1 MVATATM
8 PRARMLRSAVGEK
21 TMRRVTLLVG
31 LVLGF
36 MAALPSAGA
45 AQDYPNRPVRIVIGF
60 GPGSA
65 ADIAAR
71 VLGVRI
77 GQTLGQQ
84 IVVENRVGAGS
95 SLGAEF
101 VARAPKDGYTLFMAT
116 VANTIN
122 PALHS
127 LSFDFSK
134 DLAPVTLVANVPNML
149 AVHPSLGIGSV
160 QELIALAKSKPG
172 EIAYASSGVGTL
184 AHLSGEMLNGMAGIK
199 LVHVPYGGSA
209 QGITDVLSGRVG
221 AIFGPASTLWPQAS
235 AGKLK
240 ALAVTQLARAATVPE
255 VPSMAEAGLQ
265 NYDASV
271 WIGLLAPA
279 GTPREVIEKLSRAAS
294 EALQSSEVAGPLR
307 TQGIDPIG
315 GSAEAFARHIET
327 ETTKWA
333 GIVAAA
339 GLKK

>member
-1 MVATATM
+1 MNVAKRLA
-8 PRARMLRSAVGEK
+8 AG
-21 TMRRVTLLVG
+21 LLCG
-31 LVLGF
+31 LVCL
-36 MAALPSAGA
+36 AAAGSRA
-45 AQDYPNRPVRIVIGF
+45 DDYPSRPVRIIVGF
-60 GPGSA
+60 GPGSV

-71 VLGVRI
+71 VVGNRMS
-77 GQTLGQQ
+77 QTLGQQ
-84 IVVENRVGAGS
+84 VVVENRVGAGS

-122 PALHS
+122 PALHN
-127 LSFDFSK
+127 LSFDFGK
-134 DLAPVTLVANVPNML
+134 DLAPVALVANVPNML
-149 AVHPSLGIGSV
+149 AVHPSLGVGSV
-160 QELIALAKSKPG
+160 QELIALAKSKPDQ
-172 EIAYASSGVGTL
+172 IAYASSGVGTL

-209 QGITDVLSGRVG
+209 QGVTDVLAGRVG

-240 ALAVTQLARAATVPE
+240 ALAVTQLKRAATVPD

-279 GTPREVIEKLSRAAS
+279 GTPPDVIDKLARAVN
-294 EALQSSEVAGPLR
+294 EALQSNEVTAPLR
-307 TQGIDPIG
+307 AQGVEPL
-315 GSAEAFARHIET
+315 GSSPDAFARHVDSET
-327 ETTKWA
+327 RKWA
-333 GIVAAA
+333 AIVAAA
-339 GLKK
+339 GIKK

>member
-1 MVATATM
+1 
-8 PRARMLRSAVGEK
+8 
-21 TMRRVTLLVG
+21 
-31 LVLGF
+31 
-36 MAALPSAGA
+36 
-45 AQDYPNRPVRIVIGF
+45 VRIVSGC

-71 VLGVRI
+71 VLGARM

-134 DLAPVTLVANVPNML
+134 DLAPVALVANVPNML
-149 AVHPSLGIGSV
+149 AVHPSLGVKSV
-160 QELIALAKSKPG
+160 QELIALAKAKPDQ
-172 EIAYASSGVGTL
+172 IAYASSGVGTL
-184 AHLSGEMLNGMAGIK
+184 AHLSGEMLNGQAGIK
-199 LVHVPYGGSA
+199 LVHVPYAGSA
-209 QGITDVLSGRVG
+209 QGVTDVLAGRVG

-235 AGKLK
+235 AGKLT
-240 ALAVTQLARAATVPE
+240 ALAVTQLKRAATVPE

-271 WIGLLAPA
+271 WIGLLAPV
-279 GTPREVIEKLSRAAS
+279 GTPREIVDKLAQAAN
-294 EALQSSEVAGPLR
+294 EALQSNEVSAPLR
-307 TQGIDPIG
+307 AQGVEPR
-315 GSAEAFARHIET
+315 GSSPDAFARHIDGET
-327 ETTKWA
+327 RKWA
-333 GIVAAA
+333 AIVAAT